1 MSAKDNFY
9 GSPGNGGESPGE
21 FQKAPDKTIKNVR
34 RIVIVF
40 ALAILALIVSGN
52 CFVVTQPNEYQVI
65 QQFGR
70 IVAIADRPGLSYKMP
85 FIQTA
90 RSIRKDV
97 QLYDLPVSNVI
108 TMDKKNM
115 VADSFALWR
124 VTDPQLYIQTLEG
137 SIPSAEAR
145 IGNIVYNSMK
155 NVISSMSQTDIISGR
170 DTLAIRIFDNIG
182 TSLDGYGIA
191 LVAIETKRLDLPDE
205 NKLAVYERMI
215 SERNNIAAMYTA
227 EGDSEA
233 TKIRNET
240 DRNVSIQLSTAE
252 AAAAQTIADGEAEYM
267 RILAE
272 AFDSAE
278 RAKFYTFVRALD
290 AAKASL
296 KGSEKTLILS
306 RGSPIAELFYDNG
319 QLSGDIGPAAPVQA
333 PTADGDTPG
342 TE

>member
-9 GSPGNGGESPGE
+9 GNPGSEEPAE
-21 FQKAPDKTIKNVR
+21 FKKPPAKTVKSVR
-34 RIVIVF
+34 LAAIAF
-40 ALAILALIVSGN
+40 ALVALAAVVSSN
-52 CFVVTQPNEYQVI
+52 CFVVTRPNEYQVI
-65 QQFGR
+65 QQFQR
-70 IVAIADRPGLSYKMP
+70 IVDIADTPGLGYKLP
-85 FIQTA
+85 FVQTA

-115 VADSFALWR
+115 VADSFVLWR
-124 VTDPQLYIQTLEG
+124 VTDPQLFIQTLAG
-137 SIPSAEAR
+137 SIPNAEAR

-155 NVISSMSQTDIISGR
+155 NVISNMSQTDIISGR
-170 DTLAIRIFDNIG
+170 DTLALRIFENVG

-215 SERNNIAAMYTA
+215 SERNNIAAMHTA

-252 AAAAQTIADGEAEYM
+252 AAAAQTIAEGEAEYM

-278 RAKFYTFVRALD
+278 RAEFYSFVRSLD

-296 KGSEKTLILS
+296 KGNDKTLLLS

-319 QLSGDIGPAAPVQA
+319 NLSGDVGPAAPAQA
-333 PTADGDTPG
+333 PPPEPEQPANA
-342 TE
+342 E

>member
-1 MSAKDNFY
+1 
-9 GSPGNGGESPGE
+9 
-21 FQKAPDKTIKNVR
+21 
-34 RIVIVF
+34 
-40 ALAILALIVSGN
+40 
-52 CFVVTQPNEYQVI
+52 
-65 QQFGR
+65 
-70 IVAIADRPGLSYKMP
+70 
-85 FIQTA
+85 
-90 RSIRKDV
+90 
-97 QLYDLPVSNVI
+97 
-108 TMDKKNM
+108 MDKKNM
-115 VADSFALWR
+115 VADSFAIWR

-170 DTLAIRIFDNIG
+170 DTLALSIFDNVG
-182 TSLDGYGIA
+182 SSLDGYGIA
-191 LVAIETKRLDLPDE
+191 LVARESKRLDLPDE

-272 AFDSAE
+272 AFNSDE
-278 RAKFYTFVRALD
+278 RAEFYSFVRALD
-290 AAKASL
+290 AGKASL

-319 QLSGDIGPAAPVQA
+319 RISGNVGPTAPAQA
-333 PTADGDTPG
+333 PTLPEPPPAT
-342 TE
+342 TEEPEVNLG

>member
-1 MSAKDNFY
+1 MNNIY
-9 GSPGNGGESPGE
+9 GNPGNAENNSGE
-21 FQKAPDKTIKNVR
+21 FKKAPDQTIKSVR
-34 RIVIVF
+34 RLVIIF
-40 ALAILALIVSGN
+40 ALIILAAVISSN

-70 IVAIADRPGLSYKMP
+70 IVAIAEQPGLSYKLP

-170 DTLAIRIFDNIG
+170 DTLALSIFNNVG

-252 AAAAQTIADGEAEYM
+252 AAAAQTIAEGEAEYM

-272 AFDSAE
+272 AFDSAD
-278 RAKFYTFVRALD
+278 RAEFYSFVRALD

-296 KGSEKTLILS
+296 KGSDKTLILS
-306 RGSPIAELFYDNG
+306 RGSPIAELFYDSG
-319 QLSGDIGPAAPVQA
+319 QLSGDVGPAAPVQP
-333 PTADGDTPG
+333 PTPEPEQPAVNL
-342 TE
+342 E